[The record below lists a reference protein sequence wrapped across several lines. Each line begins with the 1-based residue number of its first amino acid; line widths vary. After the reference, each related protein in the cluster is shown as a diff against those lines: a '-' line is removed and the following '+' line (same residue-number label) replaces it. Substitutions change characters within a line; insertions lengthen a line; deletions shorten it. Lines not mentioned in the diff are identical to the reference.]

1 MIPQPSLH
9 DETNNQNPTPDTC
22 SSGAPPSDYVHWCAR
37 WETPQGHN
45 VLCLSSFPIS
55 FYASLLGWL
64 PISILENKT
73 SATNT
78 ALFWVLWIILE
89 NYGKLG
95 SMGSLGLWLN
105 RRKDGDILQLPA
117 GVSSEDS
124 LCALL
129 LASFTVLQALVSK
142 RPLLYSLLHLPG
154 FWQTLV
160 TEGVIKCNNY
170 PCSWLSDKYL

>member
-105 RRKDGDILQLPA
+105 SQKKRWGHPPTSSWCLQWGQSVCPSSSKFHRTPGL
-117 GVSSEDS
+117 GVKTTFALFLTTSSRLLTDS
-124 LCALL
+124 GNWG
-129 LASFTVLQALVSK
+129 S
-142 RPLLYSLLHLPG
+142 Y
-154 FWQTLV
+154 
-160 TEGVIKCNNY
+160 
-170 PCSWLSDKYL
+170 

>member
-9 DETNNQNPTPDTC
+9 DETHQNPAPDTC
-22 SSGAPPSDYVHWCAR
+22 SSGMPPSDCVHWCAR

-78 ALFWVLWIILE
+78 ALSWVLWIILE
-89 NYGKLG
+89 NCGKLG

-105 RRKDGDILQLPA
+105 SQKKRWGHPPTSSWCLQWGQSVCPSSSKFHRTPGL
-117 GVSSEDS
+117 GVKTAFALFLTTSSRLLTDS
-124 LCALL
+124 GNWG
-129 LASFTVLQALVSK
+129 S
-142 RPLLYSLLHLPG
+142 Y
-154 FWQTLV
+154 
-160 TEGVIKCNNY
+160 
-170 PCSWLSDKYL
+170 